1 MPKKRTTF
9 FILRHKK
16 AFQHLIIQKDNDT
29 YSAYGPFSRLSSKKL
44 INSSEILEINI
55 IKYKYIKRRWLFC
68 AQMLKTSQ
76 T

>member
-16 AFQHLIIQKDNDT
+16 AFQHQIILKDNDT

-44 INSSEILEINI
+44 INSLEILEINI